1 MQENQQRA
9 RILIRKLAVTFRNTL
24 QNQKRARREAAGHAI
39 IGSISEQ

>member
-24 QNQKRARREAAGHAI
+24 QNQKRAREAAGHAI

>member
-9 RILIRKLAVTFRNTL
+9 RILTLKLAVTFRNTL
-24 QNQKRARREAAGHAI
+24 KNQKRARGAAAGHAI